1 MSTKTQT
8 DAESSC
14 KKMRGNKH
22 TRPKKK
28 CGKIMRQKKPH
39 KETESET
46 QSNHKE
52 KKEHNHKKL

>member
-28 CGKIMRQKKPH
+28 CGKIMRQNPH
-39 KETESET
+39 KETENET